1 MFDLVSDLHF
11 DNGMAGSPPG
21 LFGRLDVLKYK
32 TPEARV
38 LLVAGDTG
46 ESFADAVDY
55 YNNAAQ
61 HYELVV
67 AILGNHERMGPTAPV
82 DDRVKVLDI
91 IDHVYRQAEIAYVG
105 GCPVD
110 DAAAARVAVRFAEVQ
125 ADPEIE
131 RVVLMTHYVPS
142 LRFSE
147 IAGRDIANKSIAFLE
162 TLSRPV
168 KPTLLVFGHVHLR
181 FEGSL
186 DGFDYVANP
195 RGYRGKLRD
204 GSTWSGSFRFER

>member
-1 MFDLVSDLHF
+1 MHDVVSDLHF
-11 DNGMAGSPPG
+11 DNGMSGSPPG
-21 LFGRLDVLKYK
+21 LFSRLDVLKYK
-32 TPEARV
+32 SPDARV

-55 YNNAAQ
+55 YNSAAE
-61 HYELVV
+61 HYDLVV
-67 AILGNHERMGPTAPV
+67 AILGNHERMVETAPISE
-82 DDRVKVLDI
+82 RVKVLDL
-91 IDHVYRQAEIAYVG
+91 IDHIHRQAEIAYVG

-110 DAAAARVAVRFAEVQ
+110 DAAAIRLAARFAEAQ
-125 ADPEIE
+125 DDPHVE

-147 IAGRDIANKSIAFLE
+147 IAGRDISNKSIAFLE
-162 TLSRPV
+162 TLPRPV

-181 FEGSL
+181 FEGNL

-204 GSTWSGSFRFER
+204 GSYWSGTFRFEP